1 MIKVVSTRKAGDA
14 DFEFIFRAKERAY
27 RANIEKIW
35 GKWDDAWQR
44 AEHKKDFDTGL
55 LEVITCDGAD
65 AGYIFV
71 IRYETHIQL
80 ADIAILPEFQGK
92 GIGTVLIK
100 RLQAEARGRGLP
112 MGLGVFKINLG
123 AQKLYRSLGFERV
136 SEDDI
141 FITMRAG

>member
-1 MIKVVSTRKAGDA
+1 MTKTVSTRKAAEA
-14 DFEFIFRAKERAY
+14 DSEFIYRAKERAY
-27 RANIEKIW
+27 RAHIEKIW

-71 IRYETHIQL
+71 RRCETHIQL

-92 GIGTVLIK
+92 GIGTFLIK
-100 RLQAEARGRGLP
+100 KLLAEARGRGLP
-112 MGLGVFKINLG
+112 MGLGVFKINQG

-136 SEDDI
+136 SEDSI
-141 FITMRAG
+141 FIKMLAG

>member
-1 MIKVVSTRKAGDA
+1 MTAISTRKAAEA
-14 DFEFIFRAKERAY
+14 DFDFIYRAKELAY

-55 LEVITCDGAD
+55 LEIITCDGAA

-71 IRYETHIQL
+71 CRYETHIQL

-92 GIGTVLIK
+92 GIGTILIRK
-100 RLQAEARGRGLP
+100 LLTEARSRGLP

-123 AQKLYRSLGFERV
+123 AQKLYKSLGFERI
-136 SEDDI
+136 SEDEI
-141 FITMRAG
+141 FIRMRAA

>member
-1 MIKVVSTRKAGDA
+1 MNSISTRKAAEA
-14 DFEFIFRAKERAY
+14 DFEFIYRAKERAY

-71 IRYETHIQL
+71 CRCDTHIQL
-80 ADIAILPEFQGK
+80 ADIAILPEFQGR
-92 GIGTVLIK
+92 GVGTFLIK
-100 RLQAEARGRGLP
+100 KLLSEARGRGLP

-123 AQKLYRSLGFERV
+123 AQKLYKALGFEMV

-141 FITMRAG
+141 FIKMRAG